1 MGDDFDAKIDS
12 GSDSDF
18 KASPLPKAQEAKP
31 AATKKKLQNFGS
43 VSDDE
48 DGFGAKPPAKK
59 AKTYDSDMSDDNAGG
74 ASGSDDSFG
83 SSPKKAK
90 HGSGQKKAKK
100 SAGSDSDDA
109 VFDLSNVAPARDRPG
124 RAKKAVNYQNFD
136 DGSDDE
142 DF

>member
-1 MGDDFDAKIDS
+1 M
-12 GSDSDF
+12 
-18 KASPLPKAQEAKP
+18 
-31 AATKKKLQNFGS
+31 
-43 VSDDE
+43 
-48 DGFGAKPPAKK
+48 K
-59 AKTYDSDMSDDNAGG
+59 AKMNLMPCSA
-74 ASGSDDSFG
+74 
-83 SSPKKAK
+83 
-90 HGSGQKKAKK
+90 AKK

>member
-1 MGDDFDAKIDS
+1 
-12 GSDSDF
+12 
-18 KASPLPKAQEAKP
+18 
-31 AATKKKLQNFGS
+31 
-43 VSDDE
+43 
-48 DGFGAKPPAKK
+48 
-59 AKTYDSDMSDDNAGG
+59 MSDDNAGG
-74 ASGSDDSFG
+74 ASDSDDSFG
-83 SSPKKAK
+83 LSPKKVK
-90 HGSGQKKAKK
+90 GSGQKKAKK